1 MRSIGK
7 ILCIVTSATLLSA
20 MPVMASNG
28 SQRVT
33 TLLSEQTGADVVQT
47 TGGLEFIQE
56 YTTNM
61 NFIGNY
67 KESDFAKEFLIRE
80 EKKGELTGNWY
91 LHPYDLDS
99 SFYKPLSGFAKKAG
113 TPYRISEYTRES
125 KGYKYTSTVNPN
137 AFTYD
142 GDLSAASATTIE
154 VVSAKANS
162 LVTEE
167 MKSLPEDQK
176 LQTVMRLVKEN
187 MKYDYE
193 GKSETEKCHMQ
204 NINDGLGVCVDMSLF
219 ALYLCDSIGLQDP
232 GVARVALDAE
242 HTFNFVNVDG
252 VRTFF
257 DPTAVVTA
265 DKFNTNT
272 DPIELM
278 KSLCGNE
285 GHGFTHLLQVHDST
299 LGEVISGAI
308 N

>member
-67 KESDFAKEFLIRE
+67 KESDFAKEFDIRE
-80 EKKGELTGNWY
+80 EKRGELTGNWY
-91 LHPYDLDS
+91 LHPYDLDP
-99 SFYKPLSGFAKKAG
+99 SFYKLWSGFARKAG
-113 TPYRISEYTRES
+113 ISYRTSEYVRES

-137 AFTYD
+137 AFML
-142 GDLSAASATTIE
+142 GDQAAASATAIE
-154 VVSAKANS
+154 YISAKANS

-187 MKYDYE
+187 MAYDYS
-193 GKSETEKCHMQ
+193 GNGGNARTHIQ
-204 NINDGLGVCVDMSLF
+204 NISEGLGVCVDMSLF
-219 ALYLCDSIGLQDP
+219 ALYLCDAIGLQDP
-232 GVARVALDAE
+232 GVARVSLNGE
-242 HTFNFVNVDG
+242 HTFNFVDVNG

-257 DPTAVVTA
+257 DPTGALV

-272 DPIELM
+272 DPIELI
-278 KSLCGNE
+278 KEVHSNGVY
-285 GHGFTHLLQVHDST
+285 GYTQLLEVYDDT
-299 LGEVISGAI
+299 LGAISGAR

>member
-20 MPVMASNG
+20 MPVMASND

-47 TGGLEFIQE
+47 TGGLEFIQQ

-67 KESDFAKEFLIRE
+67 KESDFAKEPHIRE
-80 EKKGELTGNWY
+80 EKRGELTGNWY
-91 LHPYDLDS
+91 LHPYDLDP
-99 SFYKPLSGFAKKAG
+99 SFYKPWSGFAKRPG
-113 TPYRISEYTRES
+113 IPYRTSEYTRES

-137 AFTYD
+137 AFML
-142 GDLSAASATTIE
+142 GDQAAASATAIE
-154 VVSAKANS
+154 FISAKANS

-187 MKYDYE
+187 MKYDYS
-193 GKSETEKCHMQ
+193 GKGGNARTHIQ
-204 NINDGLGVCVDMSLF
+204 NINEGLGVCVDMSLL
-219 ALYLCDSIGLQDP
+219 ALYLCDAIGLQNP
-232 GVARVALDAE
+232 GVAYVSLNEE
-242 HTFNFVNVDG
+242 HTFNFVDVNG

-257 DPTAVVTA
+257 DPTGALV

-272 DPIELM
+272 DPIELI
-278 KSLCGNE
+278 KELFNNGIF
-285 GHGFTHLLQVHDST
+285 GYTQLLEVYDGT
-299 LGEVISGAI
+299 LGAISGAK

>member
-67 KESDFAKEFLIRE
+67 KESDFAKEFIIRE
-80 EKKGELTGNWY
+80 GKEGELTGNWY
-91 LHPYDLDS
+91 LHPYDLDP
-99 SFYKPLSGFAKKAG
+99 SFYKPWTGFARRDG
-113 TPYRISEYTRES
+113 TSYTIPEQVRENR
-125 KGYKYTSTVNPN
+125 GYKYTSTVNPN
-137 AFTYD
+137 AFRL
-142 GDLSAASATTIE
+142 GDQAAASIDTIN
-154 VVSAKANS
+154 SITGKANS
-162 LVTEE
+162 LVTNE

-176 LQTVMRLVKEN
+176 LQTVMRLVREN

-193 GKSETEKCHMQ
+193 GKSVAVQCHMQ
-204 NINDGLGVCVDMSLF
+204 NINEGIGQCMDMSLL
-219 ALYLCDSIGLQDP
+219 ALYLCDAIGLQDP
-232 GVARVALDAE
+232 GVATVSLTEE
-242 HTFNFVNVDG
+242 HTFNFVNVNG

-257 DPTAVVTA
+257 DPTEALEG
-265 DKFNTNT
+265 KLNTNT

-278 KSLCGNE
+278 KEVHNNGID
-285 GHGFTHLLQVHDST
+285 GYTHFLEIYDCT
-299 LGEVISGAI
+299 LGVISGAR

>member
-67 KESDFAKEFLIRE
+67 KESDFAKEFHIRE

-91 LHPYDLDS
+91 LHPYDLDP
-99 SFYKPLSGFAKKAG
+99 SFCKPWSNFSRKAG
-113 TPYRISEYTRES
+113 VSYRTSAYTRDV
-125 KGYKYTSTVNPN
+125 KGYKYTSTINPN
-137 AFTYD
+137 AFLSE
-142 GDLSAASATTIE
+142 GDQAAASAATIE

-162 LVTEE
+162 LITEE

-187 MKYDYE
+187 MKYDYS
-193 GKSETEKCHMQ
+193 GNGGTARSHIQ
-204 NINDGLGVCVDMSLF
+204 NISEGLGQCIDMSMI
-219 ALYLCDSIGLQDP
+219 AMYLCDAIGLQNP
-232 GVARVALDAE
+232 GVARVFLNEE
-242 HTFNFVNVDG
+242 HTFNFVDVNGTRVY
-252 VRTFF
+252 F
-257 DPTAVVTA
+257 DPTGVVTA
-265 DKFNTNT
+265 DKFNTNK
-272 DPIELM
+272 DPIELV
-278 KSLCGNE
+278 KEVFNNGIYGYSQ
-285 GHGFTHLLQVHDST
+285 LLEIHDDT
-299 LGEVISGAI
+299 LGIIIGAR

>member
-56 YTTNM
+56 YKTNM

-67 KESDFAKEFLIRE
+67 KESDFAKGSCIRE
-80 EKKGELTGNWY
+80 DKKGELTGNWY
-91 LHPYDLDS
+91 LHPYDLDP
-99 SFYKPLSGFAKKAG
+99 SFYKPWTGFARRDG
-113 TPYRISEYTRES
+113 TSYTTSEQVRENR
-125 KGYKYTSTVNPN
+125 GYKYTSTVNPN
-137 AFTYD
+137 AFRL
-142 GDLSAASATTIE
+142 GDQAAASVDTIN
-154 VVSAKANS
+154 SITRKANS
-162 LVTEE
+162 LVTSE

-193 GKSETEKCHMQ
+193 GKRVAVQCHMQ
-204 NINDGLGVCVDMSLF
+204 NINEGIGQCMDMSLL
-219 ALYLCDSIGLQDP
+219 ALYLCDAIGLQDP
-232 GVARVALDAE
+232 GVATVSLTEE
-242 HTFNFVNVDG
+242 HTFNFVNVNG

-257 DPTAVVTA
+257 DPTEVLEG
-265 DKFNTNT
+265 KFNTNT

-278 KSLCGNE
+278 KEVHNNGID
-285 GHGFTHLLQVHDST
+285 GYTHFLEIYDCT
-299 LGEVISGAI
+299 LGVISGAK

>member
-67 KESDFAKEFLIRE
+67 KESDFAKEFHIRE
-80 EKKGELTGNWY
+80 EKRGELTGNWY
-91 LHPYDLDS
+91 LHPYDLDP
-99 SFYKPLSGFAKKAG
+99 SFCKPWSGFAKRAG
-113 TPYRISEYTRES
+113 VPYRTSEYTKEN

-137 AFTYD
+137 AFML
-142 GDLSAASATTIE
+142 GDQAAASATAIE
-154 VVSAKANS
+154 FISAKASS
-162 LVTEE
+162 LVTKE
-167 MKSLPEDQK
+167 MKSLPDDQK

-187 MKYDYE
+187 MKYDYT
-193 GKSETEKCHMQ
+193 GKCAWDKTYVQ
-204 NINDGLGVCVDMSLF
+204 NINDGLGVCVDMSLL

-232 GVARVALDAE
+232 GVANVTLNEE
-242 HTFNFVNVDG
+242 HTFNFVDVNG

-272 DPIELM
+272 DPIELI
-278 KSLCGNE
+278 K
-285 GHGFTHLLQVHDST
+285 T
-299 LGEVISGAI
+299 LGGNLGYGSTKLLEIYDGTLGAI
-308 N
+308 AGARN

>member
-47 TGGLEFIQE
+47 TGGLEFIQQ

-67 KESDFAKEFLIRE
+67 KESDFAKEFIIRE
-80 EKKGELTGNWY
+80 EKRGELTGNWY
-91 LHPYDLDS
+91 LHPYDLDP
-99 SFYKPLSGFAKKAG
+99 SFYKPWTGFARKDG
-113 TPYRISEYTRES
+113 TSYTIPEQVRENR
-125 KGYKYTSTVNPN
+125 GYKYTSTVNPN
-137 AFTYD
+137 AFRL
-142 GDLSAASATTIE
+142 GDQAAASIDTIN
-154 VVSAKANS
+154 SITRKANS
-162 LVTEE
+162 LVTNE

-193 GKSETEKCHMQ
+193 GKSVAVKCHMQ
-204 NINDGLGVCVDMSLF
+204 NINEGLGQCMDMSLL
-219 ALYLCDSIGLQDP
+219 ALYLCDAIGLQDP
-232 GVARVALDAE
+232 GVATVSVESE
-242 HTFNFVNVDG
+242 HTFNFVDVNG

-257 DPTAVVTA
+257 DPTGALV

-272 DPIELM
+272 DPIELV
-278 KSLCGNE
+278 KENFNNGID
-285 GHGFTHLLQVHDST
+285 GYTHLLEVYDCT
-299 LGEVISGAI
+299 LGVISGAK

>member
-67 KESDFAKEFLIRE
+67 KESDFAKEFHIRE
-80 EKKGELTGNWY
+80 EKRGELTGNWY
-91 LHPYDLDS
+91 LHPYDVDGSL
-99 SFYKPLSGFAKKAG
+99 YKPWSGFAKRVG
-113 TPYRISEYTRES
+113 VPYRTSEYTRES

-137 AFTYD
+137 AFML
-142 GDLSAASATTIE
+142 GDQEAASATVIE
-154 VVSAKANS
+154 IISAKANS
-162 LVTEE
+162 LVTED

-187 MKYDYE
+187 MKYDYS
-193 GKSETEKCHMQ
+193 GKGGNARTHIQ
-204 NINDGLGVCVDMSLF
+204 NISEGLGVCIDMSLF
-219 ALYLCDSIGLQDP
+219 ALYLCDAIGLQDP
-232 GVARVALDAE
+232 GVATVNVESE
-242 HTFNFVNVDG
+242 HTFNFVDVNG

-257 DPTAVVTA
+257 DPTAVLVG
-265 DKFNTNT
+265 KSNTNT
-272 DPIELM
+272 DPIELV
-278 KSLCGNE
+278 KENFNNGVD
-285 GHGFTHLLQVHDST
+285 GYTHLLQVHDAT
-299 LGEVISGAI
+299 LGVISGAR

>member
-67 KESDFAKEFLIRE
+67 KESDFAKEFHIRE
-80 EKKGELTGNWY
+80 EKRGELTGNWY
-91 LHPYDLDS
+91 LHPYDIDQ
-99 SFYKPLSGFAKKAG
+99 SFYKPWSGFAKRPG
-113 TPYRISEYTRES
+113 IPYRTSEYTRES

-137 AFTYD
+137 AFML
-142 GDLSAASATTIE
+142 GDQAAASATAIE
-154 VVSAKANS
+154 FISAKANS

-176 LQTVMRLVKEN
+176 LQTVMKLIKEN
-187 MKYDYE
+187 MKYDYT
-193 GKSETEKCHMQ
+193 GKCAWDKTYVQ
-204 NINDGLGVCVDMSLF
+204 NINEGLGVCEDMSLL
-219 ALYLCDSIGLQDP
+219 ALYLCDAIGLQDP
-232 GVARVALDAE
+232 GVANVSLNED
-242 HTFNFVNVDG
+242 HTFNFVNVNG

-265 DKFNTNT
+265 DKYSINT
-272 DPIELM
+272 DPIELI
-278 KSLCGNE
+278 K
-285 GHGFTHLLQVHDST
+285 T
-299 LGEVISGAI
+299 LGGNLGYGTSKLLEIYDGTLGMIAGAG

>member
-47 TGGLEFIQE
+47 TGGLEFIQQ

-67 KESDFAKEFLIRE
+67 KESDFAKEFHIRE
-80 EKKGELTGNWY
+80 EKRGELTGNWY
-91 LHPYDLDS
+91 LHPYNLDP
-99 SFYKPLSGFAKKAG
+99 SFCKPWSEFARRAG
-113 TPYRISEYTRES
+113 TPYRTSEYTRES

-137 AFTYD
+137 AFLSD

-167 MKSLPEDQK
+167 MKSLPEDKK
-176 LQTVMRLVKEN
+176 LQTVMRLIKEN
-187 MKYDYE
+187 MKYDYS
-193 GKSETEKCHMQ
+193 GKGGIARTHIQ
-204 NINDGLGVCVDMSLF
+204 NINEGLGVCVDMSLLT
-219 ALYLCDSIGLQDP
+219 LYLCDSIGLQDP
-232 GVARVALDAE
+232 GVARVSLSEE
-242 HTFNFVNVDG
+242 HTFNFVNVNG
-252 VRTFF
+252 VRVFF
-257 DPTAVVTA
+257 DPTGVVTA
-265 DKFNTNT
+265 DKYFTNT
-272 DPIELM
+272 DPIELV
-278 KSLCGNE
+278 KEVFNNGIY
-285 GHGFTHLLQVHDST
+285 GYTQLLEIHDDT
-299 LGEVISGAI
+299 IGTITGAR

>member
-67 KESDFAKEFLIRE
+67 KESDFAKEFDIRE
-80 EKKGELTGNWY
+80 EKRGELTGNWY
-91 LHPYDLDS
+91 LHPYDLDP
-99 SFYKPLSGFAKKAG
+99 SFYKLWSGFARKAG
-113 TPYRISEYTRES
+113 ISYRTSEYVRES

-137 AFTYD
+137 AFML
-142 GDLSAASATTIE
+142 GDQAAASATAIE
-154 VVSAKANS
+154 YISAKANS

-187 MKYDYE
+187 MAYDYS
-193 GKSETEKCHMQ
+193 GNGGNARTHIQ
-204 NINDGLGVCVDMSLF
+204 NISEGLGVCVDMSLF
-219 ALYLCDSIGLQDP
+219 ALYLCDAIGLQDP
-232 GVARVALDAE
+232 GVARVSLNEE
-242 HTFNFVNVDG
+242 HTFNFVDVNG

-257 DPTAVVTA
+257 DPTGALV

-272 DPIELM
+272 DPIELI
-278 KSLCGNE
+278 KEVHSNGVY
-285 GHGFTHLLQVHDST
+285 GYTQLLEVYDDT
-299 LGEVISGAI
+299 LGAISGAR

>member
-1 MRSIGK
+1 MKSIGK

-67 KESDFAKEFLIRE
+67 KESDFAKEFHIRE

-91 LHPYDLDS
+91 LHPYDVDGSL
-99 SFYKPLSGFAKKAG
+99 YKPWSVFAKRAG
-113 TPYRISEYTRES
+113 VPYRVPEYTRES
-125 KGYKYTSTVNPN
+125 KGYKYTSTVNPDS
-137 AFTYD
+137 FIL
-142 GDLSAASATTIE
+142 GDQEAASATVIKFI
-154 VVSAKANS
+154 SAKANS

-187 MKYDYE
+187 MKYDYSDK
-193 GKSETEKCHMQ
+193 GGYGRLHIQ
-204 NINDGLGVCVDMSLF
+204 NISEGLGQCEDMSLI
-219 ALYLCDSIGLQDP
+219 ALYLCDAIGLQDP
-232 GVARVALDAE
+232 GVATVNVETE
-242 HTFNFVNVDG
+242 HTFNFVDVNG

-257 DPTAVVTA
+257 DPTAVLVG
-265 DKFNTNT
+265 KSNTNT
-272 DPIELM
+272 DPIELV
-278 KSLCGNE
+278 KENFNNGVD
-285 GHGFTHLLQVHDST
+285 GYTHLLQVHDAT
-299 LGEVISGAI
+299 LGVISGAR

>member
-1 MRSIGK
+1 MKSIGK
-7 ILCIVTSATLLSA
+7 ILGIVTAATLLSSL
-20 MPVMASNG
+20 PVYASDG

-33 TLLSEQTGADVVQT
+33 TLLSEQTNADVVNT
-47 TGGLEFIQE
+47 TGALEFIQE

-67 KESDFAKEFLIRE
+67 KESDFAKEFHIRE
-80 EKKGELTGNWY
+80 EKRGELTGNWY
-91 LHPYDLDS
+91 LHPYDLDPSFYAPLS
-99 SFYKPLSGFAKKAG
+99 SFSRKAG
-113 TPYRISEYTRES
+113 ISYRTSEYIKEN

-137 AFTYD
+137 AFLLE
-142 GDLSAASATTIE
+142 GDLAATSATAIE
-154 VVSAKANS
+154 IISAKANS

-187 MKYDYE
+187 MKYDYT
-193 GKSETEKCHMQ
+193 GKCAWDKCYMQ
-204 NINDGLGVCVDMSLF
+204 NINDGLGVCVDMSLL

-232 GVARVALDAE
+232 GIANVTLNEE
-242 HTFNFVNVDG
+242 HTFNFVDVNG

-265 DKFNTNT
+265 NRYDTNT

-278 KSLCGNE
+278 KSLGGNE
-285 GHGFTHLLQVHDST
+285 GHGFSHLLQIHDST
-299 LGEVISGAI
+299 LGFVSLAR